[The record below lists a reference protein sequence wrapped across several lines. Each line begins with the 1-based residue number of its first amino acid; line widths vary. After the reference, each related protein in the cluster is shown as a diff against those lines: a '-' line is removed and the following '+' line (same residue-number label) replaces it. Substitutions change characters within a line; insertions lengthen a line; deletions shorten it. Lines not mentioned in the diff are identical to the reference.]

1 LLNSYHSPF
10 FRGFAASVKAR
21 EKLSEV
27 EKEISAAQDVIA
39 STFFQTLPEVTRA
52 LLTDQLQELLKKRE
66 AAKEECDRHIESLIQ
81 SGYWPVL
88 PPSADTETNRLQKDH
103 EEIVKY
109 VKDLHQT
116 ANEMKA
122 VLGEITGLKQPPK
135 LFLPDSSDEDYGA
148 DDTMDVDEENQP
160 VASSSSKTLVNKPLL
175 PTRKRLKPQPE
186 KVGEQ
191 THTQAELNEVL
202 DQLLALEQI
211 ADTLQN
217 DAIEHDREIKDDFE
231 QRLSNK
237 AEAISAK
244 RKEELQARDE
254 KRKKHDAATVARIK
268 SMKEE
273 VGVTG
278 AQVGE
283 LAEDM
288 GDMLLKVD
296 RLQAE
301 LDGQREE
308 RAESM
313 KRVQE
318 VGFHLLYFLPSFL
331 FLGRKAQ
338 YHTID
343 CPNLS

>member
-1 LLNSYHSPF
+1 M
-10 FRGFAASVKAR
+10 
-21 EKLSEV
+21 
-27 EKEISAAQDVIA
+27 
-39 STFFQTLPEVTRA
+39 
-52 LLTDQLQELLKKRE
+52 
-66 AAKEECDRHIESLIQ
+66 
-81 SGYWPVL
+81 L
-88 PPSADTETNRLQKDH
+88 PPSANTEIDRLEKDH

-116 ANEMKA
+116 ANEIKT

-135 LFLPDSSDEDYGA
+135 LFLPDSSDEEYGA
-148 DDTMDVDEENQP
+148 DDIMDVDEENQP

-175 PTRKRLKPQPE
+175 PTRRRSQPQFE
-186 KVGEQ
+186 KVGEP
-191 THTQAELNEVL
+191 THTQAELDEVL
-202 DQLLALEQI
+202 DQLLSLEQI

-217 DAIEHDREIKDDFE
+217 DAIEHDREMKDDFE
-231 QRLSNK
+231 QRLSSK
-237 AEAISAK
+237 AEIISAK

-288 GDMLLKVD
+288 GDILLKVD

-308 RAESM
+308 REASM

-318 VGFHLLYFLPSFL
+318 VGFHVSYLFPSF
-331 FLGRKAQ
+331 FRKERSTSG
-338 YHTID
+338 YWVTD
-343 CPNLS
+343 YPNIP

>member
-1 LLNSYHSPF
+1 MTYIRCIQLLIAKCSP

-21 EKLSEV
+21 EQLSEV

-39 STFFQTLPEVTRA
+39 STFFQTLPEVTQA
-52 LLTDQLQELLKKRE
+52 LLTDQLNELVKKRE
-66 AAKEECDRHIESLIQ
+66 AAKEENDRHVESLIQ

-88 PPSADTETNRLQKDH
+88 PPSTNTETDRLQKDH

-116 ANEMKA
+116 ANEMKT

-135 LFLPDSSDEDYGA
+135 LFLPDSSDEEYGP
-148 DDTMDVDEENQP
+148 DDTMDVDENRP

-175 PTRKRLKPQPE
+175 PTRRRSQPQPE
-186 KVGEQ
+186 KVGD
-191 THTQAELNEVL
+191 HTPTKAELTEVL
-202 DQLLALEQI
+202 EQLQKLEGM

-217 DAIEHDREIKDDFE
+217 DAIEHDREVKDDFE

-237 AEAISAK
+237 AEAINTK

-254 KRKKHDAATVARIK
+254 KRKRHDATTVARIK

-288 GDMLLKVD
+288 GDILLKVD

-301 LDGQREE
+301 LDGHREGRE
-308 RAESM
+308 ESM

-318 VGFHLLYFLPSFL
+318 VGFCVSCFLPSF
-331 FLGRKAQ
+331 RKE
-338 YHTID
+338 
-343 CPNLS
+343 NLTSAYSLS